1 MWSRF
6 NPQRDELLS
15 LCQEAGEQES
25 RVLLM
30 AVSWGRA
37 ALPGPWAGA
46 LAWPEAT
53 PSCQPGRGSAPVL
66 GERCGVV
73 GSLQAARSTDPLER
87 RRQSLSPSQA
97 ETSPAGALSTQSGSI
112 LPISCPSGELS
123 RGTKEVFCAFESS
136 GRAELR

>member
-30 AVSWGRA
+30 AVSWERA

-53 PSCQPGRGSAPVL
+53 PSCQPGRGSAW
-66 GERCGVV
+66 
-73 GSLQAARSTDPLER
+73 
-87 RRQSLSPSQA
+87 
-97 ETSPAGALSTQSGSI
+97 GALRYGGVSAGSPEHGP
-112 LPISCPSGELS
+112 LGKAKAKPFPIASRDFTCGSPECPVRFHPSHFMPQWG
-123 RGTKEVFCAFESS
+123 
-136 GRAELR
+136 AEQRDQGGVLCL